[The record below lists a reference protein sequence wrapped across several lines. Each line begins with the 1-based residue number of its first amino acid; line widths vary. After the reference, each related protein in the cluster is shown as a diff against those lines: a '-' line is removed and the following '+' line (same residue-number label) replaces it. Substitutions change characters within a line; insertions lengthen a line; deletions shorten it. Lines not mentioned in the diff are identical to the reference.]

1 MNKGTVD
8 TQQRRFQLSRTP
20 NNTFPLTISGR
31 ATQVGI
37 ASFSGARVSEGEPWG
52 HGREKKKNIHA
63 NFVALFLSLFLLITV
78 DWHFSLCCSSML
90 ILFFLFLLSPRICW
104 TPPANLSSWLQS
116 LPKLLLPPPLLP
128 SMQQKQ
134 FSNEAQ
140 VQKIDWL
147 NICVDA
153 VDIDKVHSACPINL
167 PVSHP
172 RHRQQ
177 SMRAFNKIK

>member
-37 ASFSGARVSEGEPWG
+37 ASLSGARVSEGAPRARTEEE
-52 HGREKKKNIHA
+52 HSRK
-63 NFVALFLSLFLLITV
+63 FCSSLSLFADYCWLAFFALLLINAN
-78 DWHFSLCCSSML
+78 S
-90 ILFFLFLLSPRICW
+90 FLLISAFA
-104 TPPANLSSWLQS
+104 THLLNSSRKPFQLAAKFAKVVAPS
-116 LPKLLLPPPLLP
+116 

-167 PVSHP
+167 PVSDP

-177 SMRAFNKIK
+177 SMSAFNKIK

>member
-31 ATQVGI
+31 GTQVGI
-37 ASFSGARVSEGEPWG
+37 ASLSGARVSEGEAKG
-52 HGREKKKNIHA
+52 A
-63 NFVALFLSLFLLITV
+63 NRRRTFTQILLLSLSLFADYCWLAFFALLLINAN
-78 DWHFSLCCSSML
+78 S
-90 ILFFLFLLSPRICW
+90 FLLISAFATHLLNSSRKPFQLAAKFAKVVAA
-104 TPPANLSSWLQS
+104 PAPSSV
-116 LPKLLLPPPLLP
+116 
-128 SMQQKQ
+128 QQKQ

-167 PVSHP
+167 PVSDP

-177 SMRAFNKIK
+177 SMSAFNKIK